1 MAVTNEQAQ
10 ASTFLGLD
18 TQSPHYKWMVAGTIL
33 LAEGT
38 GTFAGNSV
46 NLAIPRLMAAF
57 GTDLAATQWVTT
69 GFLITRTLVIPV
81 LGWLG
86 LVLGNRN
93 LFVALM
99 LGFVVCSIGCGLATG
114 LPMLV
119 GFRLLQG
126 LFIGPI
132 EGLTAVILV
141 QIFPPEQRGLA
152 LGLRTIGW
160 SAGHITSFTLGGYF
174 LEEVSWRL
182 VFLMGVPTGILSAL
196 LGLLVLQQQRDYRG
210 EPVDYPGLL
219 ALAAFL
225 IPLLLVISWGRDDT
239 TALSTLILLSACA
252 LLGGGLFIVRELLA
266 LYPAVNLRLFRLP
279 AFCFICCTAVLNSM
293 GLFGA
298 QFMVPIF
305 LQQVMG
311 FTPLQA
317 GLLLVPALIISG
329 LSGVVSGRLSDTMS
343 PPLVIIAGSLVL
355 MWVFYGFSSFTAL
368 TTAGVLVGYII
379 LYRVCMFGI
388 FIPLTALNVEILGP
402 EQVRMGQGLLGVVR
416 NIGAS
421 LGVTVTSVL
430 FERSRVSHQLYAYD
444 TYDAG
449 SAEHTHLLSDLKHVL
464 QQSGMIGGDADQAAL
479 STIKRHMDI
488 EAIAAAFRD
497 SFFLLG
503 GLFLLASIPMVFI
516 LSWRSGPAVR
526 E

>member
-1 MAVTNEQAQ
+1 
-10 ASTFLGLD
+10 
-18 TQSPHYKWMVAGTIL
+18 
-33 LAEGT
+33 
-38 GTFAGNSV
+38 
-46 NLAIPRLMAAF
+46 
-57 GTDLAATQWVTT
+57 
-69 GFLITRTLVIPV
+69 
-81 LGWLG
+81 
-86 LVLGNRN
+86 
-93 LFVALM
+93 
-99 LGFVVCSIGCGLATG
+99 
-114 LPMLV
+114 
-119 GFRLLQG
+119 
-126 LFIGPI
+126 
-132 EGLTAVILV
+132 
-141 QIFPPEQRGLA
+141 
-152 LGLRTIGW
+152 
-160 SAGHITSFTLGGYF
+160 
-174 LEEVSWRL
+174 
-182 VFLMGVPTGILSAL
+182 
-196 LGLLVLQQQRDYRG
+196 
-210 EPVDYPGLL
+210 
-219 ALAAFL
+219 
-225 IPLLLVISWGRDDT
+225 
-239 TALSTLILLSACA
+239 
-252 LLGGGLFIVRELLA
+252 
-266 LYPAVNLRLFRLP
+266 
-279 AFCFICCTAVLNSM
+279 M

-464 QQSGMIGGDADQAAL
+464 HQSGMIGGGADQAAL